1 MVKIVLSYISVNVV
15 SSGFGEIRPPFP
27 AYLCALNI
35 CHSSS
40 SCFIYDKKETGK
52 NFMNGGEE
60 EEGGNGLHILCH
72 RESINIII
80 SSLF

>member
-1 MVKIVLSYISVNVV
+1 MFSRIAFLCI
-15 SSGFGEIRPPFP
+15 GEISPPFL

-35 CHSSS
+35 CQSS

-60 EEGGNGLHILCH
+60 EGGNGLHI
-72 RESINIII
+72 
-80 SSLF
+80 